1 MQLYLIY
8 LVLLL
13 VVLLI
18 LYKGIELNVKY
29 APLKIKYLSI
39 GILLAMTLR
48 YITLVVMLAV
58 KNIKYLYVLK
68 SVYFINLIALP
79 MAAFIILYILA
90 RNDKIKISFIFILL
104 PLFLAAYTIMLYKL
118 PCYIVLDANFGYNM
132 YLDRQII
139 VFGLYIVI
147 NTLILFGS
155 ILLLDNKYAN
165 KPGLILV
172 IVSAL
177 ITIVEALLMLNGIKL
192 LPSPIISDL
201 IWMLALN
208 YAISRLKK

>member
-18 LYKGIELNVKY
+18 LYKGIELSVKY

-104 PLFLAAYTIMLYKL
+104 PLFLAAYIIMLYKF

-132 YLDRQII
+132 YLDRQVI

-172 IVSAL
+172 IASAS

-192 LPSPIISDL
+192 FPSPIISDL

>member
-1 MQLYLIY
+1 MQLYIIY
-8 LVLLL
+8 LALLL
-13 VVLLI
+13 VILII
-18 LYKGIELNVKY
+18 LYKGIELSVKY

-48 YITLVVMLAV
+48 YIALGVMLAI

-90 RNDKIKISFIFILL
+90 RNDKIKISFIFIIL
-104 PLFLAAYTIMLYKL
+104 PIFLAAYIIMLYEL
-118 PCYIVLDANFGYNM
+118 PCYIVLNAYLGYYM
-132 YLDRQII
+132 FLDRQII
-139 VFGLYIVI
+139 VIGLYIII

-172 IVSAL
+172 IASAL
-177 ITIVEALLMLNGIKL
+177 ITIVEALFMLNGMKL
-192 LPSPIISDL
+192 FPSPIISDL
-201 IWMLALN
+201 MWMLALN
-208 YAISRLKK
+208 YSVSRLKK